1 MIKYKLTGELKIE
14 LQDENDYSP
23 KGKLGITYPINISG
37 LGYNF
42 NHFVEKRNE
51 LQNVIKE
58 FIDRGTN

>member
-23 KGKLGITYPINISG
+23 KGKLGITYLINISG